1 MKTYKKLNLGVLA
14 IAALTFFATE
24 ASAKHLFI
32 LSGQSNMA
40 RFKPEQ
46 VFQPAVEA
54 EFGAANVIVIKDA
67 QGGKPILRW
76 YKDWKPASGE
86 KPESTGDLY
95 DRLMEKVKP
104 AIEGQKIETVTFVW
118 MQGEADAKASDG
130 EVYAASLAGIIDQ
143 LRADLKFKE
152 INVVCGRLSDFGMDN
167 KKCPHWTMIRD
178 AQVAF
183 ADLSPRYDWVNT
195 DDLNDGASKD
205 GRVRPN
211 ALHYSVEGYDILG
224 QRYADKAIALI
235 NNNKGENE

>member
-1 MKTYKKLNLGVLA
+1 MKTRKQLNPGVIA
-14 IAALTFFATE
+14 IAALAVFTADV
-24 ASAKHLFI
+24 SAKHLFI
-32 LSGQSNMA
+32 LSGQSNMS
-40 RFKPEQ
+40 RFKPEI
-46 VFQPAVEA
+46 VFTPAVEA
-54 EFGAANVIVIKDA
+54 EFGKENVIVVKEA
-67 QGGKPILRW
+67 QGGKPISRW
-76 YKDWKPASGE
+76 YKDWKSASGE
-86 KPESTGDLY
+86 APESTGDLY

-104 AIEGQKIETVTFVW
+104 AVEGQKIETVTFIW

-183 ADLSPRYDWVNT
+183 ADSSPRYDWVDT

-224 QRYADKAIALI
+224 QRYADKAITLI
-235 NNNKGENE
+235 QDNLTN

>member
-1 MKTYKKLNLGVLA
+1 MVMLSMF
-14 IAALTFFATE
+14 AALAVNV
-24 ASAKHLFI
+24 SAKHLFI

-40 RFKPEQ
+40 RFKPEK
-46 VFQPAVEA
+46 VFQPAVEK
-54 EFGAANVIVIKDA
+54 EFRKENVIVVKDA
-67 QGGKPILRW
+67 QGGQPISRW
-76 YKDWKPASGE
+76 YKNRVSASGE
-86 KPESTGDLY
+86 KADSTGDLY
-95 DRLMEKVKP
+95 NRLMEKVKP
-104 AIEGQKIETVTFVW
+104 AVEGQKIETVTFIW

-130 EVYAASLAGIIDQ
+130 EVYAASLAGIINQ
-143 LRADLKFKE
+143 LRADLKFKN

-235 NNNKGENE
+235 NNNKGKNE